1 MVSENGTAASD
12 RSTQGLR
19 LYNTLSASK
28 EPFYTQDR
36 SRRVTW
42 YICGPTVYDSS
53 HLGHARNYLSFDI
66 LRRVLEGYFHYNVL
80 YVMNVTDVDDKII
93 NTARRSHLLSQFL
106 ETTKDPSQVLSELMK
121 AFEVERR
128 KQDKKVQE
136 AKKELFTAASARQ
149 RQDLENN
156 LKQEELKF
164 EKLSQAF
171 ASVKQKEAS
180 VGTVGSKEG
189 IEMLLEGDAA
199 AVLASYLDDIGK
211 AKVSDL
217 AIFRAHAAKYEED
230 FFDDMQA
237 LGVKPPNVLTRV
249 TEYIDVI
256 ILYIQK
262 IMERGLAYAVNNS
275 VYFDTKAFMDAGH
288 TYGKLNPCAVG
299 SLGLSSESESDFQT
313 RDKKNSIDF
322 ALWKASKP
330 GESFWESP
338 WGHGR
343 PGWHIECSAMASD
356 IIGSVMDIHSG
367 GQDLMFPHHDNE
379 FAQAEAYHGCS
390 QWVNFFL
397 HSGHLSIEGLKMSKS
412 LKNFITIKEAL
423 KAYTPRQLRFLFVYE
438 AWNKPINFS
447 EAVMKEALTKER
459 DLQSFFKI
467 VKNYLR
473 KAGMDGDTYSKGLKG
488 PQFLTADDKTL
499 LHALRVA
506 ESEVQER
513 LEDNIDTR
521 GALLALLNL
530 ASAVNSYVDK
540 TVKFDRQ
547 KAPGLL
553 QPLPTP
559 DKPWE
564 SIAMDF
570 IFDLPRTPTGNDG
583 IWTII
588 CRFSKP
594 AHFVPVRKKIK
605 LDHMVKLFMHN
616 IIKYHGLPQ
625 SLVSDR
631 DPRMTSLFCGTTL
644 KFSSLFHPQIGR
656 QSEEAN
662 STLLDLLKCCVLE
675 HKDTWEQYLPLVE
688 YAYNNTKHTSTG
700 KEPFEIVEGGK
711 KVPPILQTKDKIF
724 VVDKYVQNTDEA
736 YRKIKLAL
744 EKTQSKQKKAADRH
758 PRELVFSL
766 GDWVLLRFEKARLKL
781 PEGWK
786 IHNAFHVSLLRPFV
800 GDVPKD
806 MVLEEQCEVEE
817 LVEIL
822 VPEQILTHKDR
833 KVRGKVARRY
843 LVKFKYYSPMDAKWM
858 EEAELLVN
866 FIEFFQQLAKHPKI
880 QELLQAPTQTPK
892 ASSQGLQS
900 PRQIVS
906 NQLQRRE
913 TSHEQ
918 KSYDAK
924 GKADVIEQPPAS
936 IGHRQPAT
944 RELVN
949 GQDST

>member
-19 LYNTLSASK
+19 LHNTLSASK

-93 NTARRSHLLSQFL
+93 NTARRNHLLSQFL

-136 AKKELFTAASARQ
+136 AKKELVSAASARQ

-171 ASVKQKEAS
+171 ASVKQKEAA

-189 IEMLLEGDAA
+189 IEMLLEGNAA

-262 IMERGLAYAVNNS
+262 IVERGLAYAANNS

-330 GESFWESP
+330 GEPFWESP

-379 FAQAEAYHGCS
+379 LAQAEAYHGCS

-423 KAYTPRQLRFLFVYE
+423 KAYTPRQLRFLFVYQ
-438 AWNKPINFS
+438 AWDKPINFS

-488 PQFLTADDKTL
+488 PQYLTADDKSL
-499 LHALRVA
+499 LHALQVA

-513 LEDNIDTR
+513 LEDNIDTG

-540 TVKFDRQ
+540 TIFVNNGFAVTALEMFKDTKSFDVDCYR
-547 KAPGLL
+547 
-553 QPLPTP
+553 
-559 DKPWE
+559 
-564 SIAMDF
+564 
-570 IFDLPRTPTGNDG
+570 
-583 IWTII
+583 
-588 CRFSKP
+588 C
-594 AHFVPVRKKIK
+594 
-605 LDHMVKLFMHN
+605 
-616 IIKYHGLPQ
+616 
-625 SLVSDR
+625 
-631 DPRMTSLFCGTTL
+631 L
-644 KFSSLFHPQIGR
+644 KFSTIIQLTTS
-656 QSEEAN
+656 
-662 STLLDLLKCCVLE
+662 LLKCSWTAAKSAILRDDSSRAVLVRNAAE
-675 HKDTWEQYLPLVE
+675 FITKMLVIFGLSSARENEIGFGSDVATSSGSQEAILTPYLDAVAKFRDEVRAVVKEDVDIKGKVMGIADRFRDYTMVDLGVRLEDTANGSIWELVDAQTLRNLRDEKIHEAQEAKRKSLLSKLEKKKKDLDRYEAALADPKDLFLRQKELYSAFDLGAIPTHDGE
-688 YAYNNTKHTSTG
+688 G
-700 KEPFEIVEGGK
+700 KE
-711 KVPPILQTKDKIF
+711 L
-724 VVDKYVQNTDEA
+724 
-736 YRKIKLAL
+736 
-744 EKTQSKQKKAADRH
+744 SKKARKDVEKKLKKAEDEH
-758 PRELVFSL
+758 ATI
-766 GDWVLLRFEKARLKL
+766 LRKLEAKEVDLHQIRSDIANLETQLKNL
-781 PEGWK
+781 
-786 IHNAFHVSLLRPFV
+786 
-800 GDVPKD
+800 
-806 MVLEEQCEVEE
+806 
-817 LVEIL
+817 
-822 VPEQILTHKDR
+822 
-833 KVRGKVARRY
+833 
-843 LVKFKYYSPMDAKWM
+843 
-858 EEAELLVN
+858 
-866 FIEFFQQLAKHPKI
+866 
-880 QELLQAPTQTPK
+880 
-892 ASSQGLQS
+892 
-900 PRQIVS
+900 
-906 NQLQRRE
+906 
-913 TSHEQ
+913 
-918 KSYDAK
+918 
-924 GKADVIEQPPAS
+924 
-936 IGHRQPAT
+936 
-944 RELVN
+944 
-949 GQDST
+949 